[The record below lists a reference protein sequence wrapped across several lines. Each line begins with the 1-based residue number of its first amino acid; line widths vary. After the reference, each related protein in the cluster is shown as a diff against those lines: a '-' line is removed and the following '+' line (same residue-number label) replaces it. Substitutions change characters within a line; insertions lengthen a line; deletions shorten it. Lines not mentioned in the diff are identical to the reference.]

1 MSVQVSYKKQSLLGI
16 IGIFL
21 LLLTI
26 EIIANFWWASQ
37 INCEFEENEIFQTM
51 SDDQKKQICF
61 DLYDVKTSGNL
72 LVPNQ
77 KSETLSINSL
87 GFRGDEIS
95 ESKPENTF
103 RIFMLGGST
112 MFGHGATSDDTTI
125 PGYIQNMLEEKSHN
139 YEIQVINAGIQGAD
153 SFDEVNILETKIL
166 QLNPDLVIIYDGW
179 NDLREQ
185 NSYQEIS
192 RNWEK
197 ICQIG
202 NDNDFGV
209 MISLQPIAGFGEK
222 PLTNQEQEYVRT
234 GTNYGDQQL
243 TNFLVNYDKYENELE
258 LLDTCTL
265 TVNLRGI
272 FDSIDSPVY
281 WDQGHVSDYGNS
293 IVAQKMISYIQK
305 ILPENFD
312 EGLESEVALENIEN
326 NLALQFQ
333 YMIAGYKTPV
343 MINEM
348 FSFKMPTQQSEE
360 LDDVEKMDD
369 GRRSDFY
376 TNSKQYNGDLI
387 HIQFQILR
395 DENAQD
401 NKTLQIKT
409 INQSTGEAIPHVTYF
424 MTISKS
430 DQLLLSDF
438 FYSENQIM
446 ILDIETLDSEL
457 KIIGDRQY
465 DHNAFIAGIEEPIT
479 IKGDI
484 FRNYEE
490 YTVKFELRTI
500 YEKSNWV
507 FSLDGLS
514 VDLKI

>member
-1 MSVQVSYKKQSLLGI
+1 M
-16 IGIFL
+16 
-21 LLLTI
+21 
-26 EIIANFWWASQ
+26 
-37 INCEFEENEIFQTM
+37 
-51 SDDQKKQICF
+51 
-61 DLYDVKTSGNL
+61 
-72 LVPNQ
+72 
-77 KSETLSINSL
+77 
-87 GFRGDEIS
+87 
-95 ESKPENTF
+95 
-103 RIFMLGGST
+103 
-112 MFGHGATSDDTTI
+112 
-125 PGYIQNMLEEKSHN
+125 
-139 YEIQVINAGIQGAD
+139 
-153 SFDEVNILETKIL
+153 
-166 QLNPDLVIIYDGW
+166 
-179 NDLREQ
+179 
-185 NSYQEIS
+185 
-192 RNWEK
+192 
-197 ICQIG
+197 
-202 NDNDFGV
+202 
-209 MISLQPIAGFGEK
+209 
-222 PLTNQEQEYVRT
+222 
-234 GTNYGDQQL
+234 
-243 TNFLVNYDKYENELE
+243 E

-293 IVAQKMISYIQK
+293 IVAQKMISYIQN

-438 FYSENQIM
+438 FYSENQTM

-465 DHNAFIAGIEEPIT
+465 DHNAFIAGIEEPVT
-479 IKGDI
+479 I
-484 FRNYEE
+484 
-490 YTVKFELRTI
+490 
-500 YEKSNWV
+500 
-507 FSLDGLS
+507 
-514 VDLKI
+514 

>member
-179 NDLREQ
+179 NDLLEQ

-197 ICQIG
+197 ICKIG

-209 MISLQPIAGFGEK
+209 
-222 PLTNQEQEYVRT
+222 
-234 GTNYGDQQL
+234 
-243 TNFLVNYDKYENELE
+243 
-258 LLDTCTL
+258 
-265 TVNLRGI
+265 
-272 FDSIDSPVY
+272 
-281 WDQGHVSDYGNS
+281 
-293 IVAQKMISYIQK
+293 
-305 ILPENFD
+305 
-312 EGLESEVALENIEN
+312 
-326 NLALQFQ
+326 
-333 YMIAGYKTPV
+333 
-343 MINEM
+343 
-348 FSFKMPTQQSEE
+348 
-360 LDDVEKMDD
+360 
-369 GRRSDFY
+369 
-376 TNSKQYNGDLI
+376 
-387 HIQFQILR
+387 
-395 DENAQD
+395 
-401 NKTLQIKT
+401 
-409 INQSTGEAIPHVTYF
+409 
-424 MTISKS
+424 
-430 DQLLLSDF
+430 
-438 FYSENQIM
+438 
-446 ILDIETLDSEL
+446 
-457 KIIGDRQY
+457 II
-465 DHNAFIAGIEEPIT
+465 
-479 IKGDI
+479 
-484 FRNYEE
+484 
-490 YTVKFELRTI
+490 
-500 YEKSNWV
+500 
-507 FSLDGLS
+507 
-514 VDLKI
+514 